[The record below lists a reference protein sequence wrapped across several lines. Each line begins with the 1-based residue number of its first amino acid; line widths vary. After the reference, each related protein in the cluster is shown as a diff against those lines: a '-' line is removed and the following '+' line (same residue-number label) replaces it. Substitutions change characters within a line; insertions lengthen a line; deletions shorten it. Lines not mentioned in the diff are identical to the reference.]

1 MSDPRRSGP
10 LAGPLAHLPFSLKRA
25 LVWSRRRLWLG
36 AAVLVVGGGVT
47 LATLAMSPEDG
58 RLSDLV
64 ADSFARTSS
73 AAGLT
78 IEEILVVGRGE
89 TSRQALLGALGT
101 GFGEPILALDLQAAR
116 QRVLA
121 LPWVNGAD
129 IERILPDTLIVRLT
143 ERQPVAL
150 WQHQGKFTLI
160 DVSGQAIVQAP
171 EINPRRLLVVVGDG
185 APAQTGRLLAMLATE
200 PELQQRI
207 NAAVWVG
214 NRRWNLRFA
223 DGITVLLPDADPAEA
238 FARLADYQRTH
249 GLLARNVASIDMRFS
264 DRLIVQPRELKD
276 GEKPTDNDA

>member
-1 MSDPRRSGP
+1 M
-10 LAGPLAHLPFSLKRA
+10 
-25 LVWSRRRLWLG
+25 
-36 AAVLVVGGGVT
+36 
-47 LATLAMSPEDG
+47 
-58 RLSDLV
+58 
-64 ADSFARTSS
+64 
-73 AAGLT
+73 
-78 IEEILVVGRGE
+78 
-89 TSRQALLGALGT
+89 
-101 GFGEPILALDLQAAR
+101 
-116 QRVLA
+116 LA